1 MNDMTINPKAHVI
14 VLVGLSGS
22 GKSTIGAALSKQLN
36 FSFIDIDERIEKS
49 EGLSINE
56 IFAQQGEGRF
66 RELERNTVLE
76 LDLSRP
82 SVLALGGGGAWM
94 QDEIRDFFAPIASI
108 IYLEANVASLLQRLE
123 NNNSRPLLD
132 DLSMRKEVL
141 EQQLETRKGVYAE
154 ADITVNANAAVSEV
168 TQEIIRKLKLS

>member
-1 MNDMTINPKAHVI
+1 MTINPKAHVN

-22 GKSTIGAALSKQLN
+22 GKSTIGAELSKQLN
-36 FSFIDIDERIEKS
+36 FSFIDLDDCVEES
-49 EGLSINE
+49 EGISITE
-56 IFAQQGEGRF
+56 IFSQQGEGRF

-82 SVLALGGGGAWM
+82 SVVALGGGAWM
-94 QDEIRDFFAPIASI
+94 QGEIRDFLAPIATI
-108 IYLEANVASLLQRLE
+108 IYLKANVASLLQRLE

-141 EQQLETRKGVYAE
+141 EQQLETRKGVYSE

-168 TQEIIRKLKLS
+168 TQEIIQKLQLS

>member
-1 MNDMTINPKAHVI
+1 MTINPKAHVI

-36 FSFIDIDERIEKS
+36 FSFIDTDERIEKS

-82 SVLALGGGGAWM
+82 SVLALGGGAWM
-94 QDEIRDFFAPIASI
+94 QDEIRDFLAPIASI

-154 ADITVNANAAVSEV
+154 ADIIVNANAAVSEV
-168 TQEIIRKLKLS
+168 TQEIIQKLKLT

>member
-1 MNDMTINPKAHVI
+1 MVINPKTDVI

-36 FSFIDIDERIEKS
+36 FSIIDIDDRIEQS
-49 EGLSINE
+49 EGTSIVE

-82 SVLALGGGGAWM
+82 SVLALGGGAWM
-94 QDEIRDFFAPIASI
+94 QDEIRDFLAPIASI
-108 IYLEANVASLLQRLE
+108 IYLEVSVESILQRLKD
-123 NNNSRPLLD
+123 NNARPLLD
-132 DLSMRKEVL
+132 DLSKRKKVL
-141 EQQLETRKGVYAE
+141 EQQLEVRESVYTQST
-154 ADITVNANAAVSEV
+154 ITVDANVAVSEV
-168 TQEIIRKLKLS
+168 TQEIIQKLKLS

>member
-56 IFAQQGEGRF
+56 IFSQQGEGRF

-82 SVLALGGGGAWM
+82 SVLALGGGAWM
-94 QDEIRDFFAPIASI
+94 QDEIRDFLAPIASI
-108 IYLEANVASLLQRLE
+108 IYLEANVTSLLQRLE

-132 DLSMRKEVL
+132 DLSIRKEVL
-141 EQQLETRKGVYAE
+141 EQQLETRKRVYAE
-154 ADITVNANAAVSEV
+154 ADITVNANATVPEV
-168 TQEIIRKLKLS
+168 TQEIIQKLKLS

>member
-1 MNDMTINPKAHVI
+1 MNDMTINPKAHII

-36 FSFIDIDERIEKS
+36 FSFIDTDERIEKS

-82 SVLALGGGGAWM
+82 SVLALGGGAWM
-94 QDEIRDFFAPIASI
+94 QDEIRDFLAPIASI

-168 TQEIIRKLKLS
+168 TQEIIQKLKLS

>member
-82 SVLALGGGGAWM
+82 SVLALGGGAWM
-94 QDEIRDFFAPIASI
+94 QDEIRDFLAPIASI

-132 DLSMRKEVL
+132 DLIMRKEVL
-141 EQQLETRKGVYAE
+141 EQQLETRKGVYSE

-168 TQEIIRKLKLS
+168 TQEIIQKLKLS

>member
-82 SVLALGGGGAWM
+82 SVLALGGGAWM
-94 QDEIRDFFAPIASI
+94 QDEIRDFLAPIASI
-108 IYLEANVASLLQRLE
+108 IYLEANVASILERLKD
-123 NNNSRPLLD
+123 NKARPLLD
-132 DLSMRKEVL
+132 NLGRRKEVL

-154 ADITVNANAAVSEV
+154 AEITVNANAAVSEV
-168 TQEIIRKLKLS
+168 TQEIIQKLELS

>member
-1 MNDMTINPKAHVI
+1 MNDMTINPKAHII

-22 GKSTIGAALSKQLN
+22 GKSTIGATLSKQLN

-82 SVLALGGGGAWM
+82 SVLALGGGAWM
-94 QDEIRDFFAPIASI
+94 QEEIRNFLPPIASI
-108 IYLEANVASLLQRLE
+108 IYLEANVTSLLQRLE

-154 ADITVNANAAVSEV
+154 ADINVNANAAVPEV
-168 TQEIIRKLKLS
+168 TQEIIQKLKLS

>member
-1 MNDMTINPKAHVI
+1 
-14 VLVGLSGS
+14 
-22 GKSTIGAALSKQLN
+22 
-36 FSFIDIDERIEKS
+36 
-49 EGLSINE
+49 
-56 IFAQQGEGRF
+56 
-66 RELERNTVLE
+66 
-76 LDLSRP
+76 
-82 SVLALGGGGAWM
+82 M
-94 QDEIRDFFAPIASI
+94 QDEIRDFLAPIASI

-168 TQEIIRKLKLS
+168 TQEIIQKLKLS

>member
-22 GKSTIGAALSKQLN
+22 GKSTIGTALSKQLN
-36 FSFIDIDERIEKS
+36 FSFKDIDERIEKS

-82 SVLALGGGGAWM
+82 SVLALGGGAWM
-94 QDEIRDFFAPIASI
+94 QDEIRDFLAPIASI

-168 TQEIIRKLKLS
+168 TQEIIQKLKLS

>member
-1 MNDMTINPKAHVI
+1 MVINPKTDVI

-36 FSFIDIDERIEKS
+36 FSFIDIDDRIEQS
-49 EGLSINE
+49 EGASISE

-82 SVLALGGGGAWM
+82 SVLALGGGAWM
-94 QDEIRDFFAPIASI
+94 QDEIRDFLAPIASI
-108 IYLEANVASLLQRLE
+108 IYLEASVESILQRLE
-123 NNNSRPLLD
+123 NNNARPLLD
-132 DLSMRKEVL
+132 DLGKRKEVL
-141 EQQLETRKGVYAE
+141 EQQLEVRESVYTQST
-154 ADITVNANAAVSEV
+154 ITVDANVAVSEV
-168 TQEIIRKLKLS
+168 TQEIIQKLKLS

>member
-1 MNDMTINPKAHVI
+1 MNPKTDVI

-22 GKSTIGAALSKQLN
+22 GKSTIGAALSKRLN
-36 FSFIDIDERIEKS
+36 FSFIDIDERIEQN
-49 EGLSINE
+49 EGVSIGE

-76 LDLSRP
+76 LDLSSP
-82 SVLALGGGGAWM
+82 SVLVLGGGAWM
-94 QDEIRDFFAPIASI
+94 QDEIRGFLAPIAKI
-108 IYLEANVASLLQRLE
+108 IYLEANVASILQRLE

-132 DLSMRKEVL
+132 DLGKRKEVL
-141 EQQLETRKGVYAE
+141 EHQIETRKSVYKE

-168 TQEIIRKLKLS
+168 TQEIIQKLKLS

>member
-36 FSFIDIDERIEKS
+36 FSFIDLDDCVEES
-49 EGLSINE
+49 EGISITE
-56 IFAQQGEGRF
+56 IFSQQGEGRF

-82 SVLALGGGGAWM
+82 SVLALGGGAWM
-94 QDEIRDFFAPIASI
+94 QGEIRDFFAPIASI
-108 IYLEANVASLLQRLE
+108 IYLEASITSILERLKD
-123 NNNSRPLLD
+123 NKTRPLLD
-132 DLSMRKEVL
+132 DLGKRKEVL
-141 EQQLETRKGVYAE
+141 EQQLETRKRAYAE
-154 ADITVNANAAVSEV
+154 ADITVNANAAVPQV
-168 TQEIIRKLKLS
+168 TQEIIQKLKLS

>member
-1 MNDMTINPKAHVI
+1 MTINPKAHVI

-82 SVLALGGGGAWM
+82 SVLALGGGAWM
-94 QDEIRDFFAPIASI
+94 QDEIRDFLAPIASI
-108 IYLEANVASLLQRLE
+108 IYLEANLASLLQRLE

-154 ADITVNANAAVSEV
+154 AEITVNANAAVSEV
-168 TQEIIRKLKLS
+168 TQEIIQKLKLS

>member
-1 MNDMTINPKAHVI
+1 MNDMTINPKAHII

-66 RELERNTVLE
+66 RKLERNTVLE

-82 SVLALGGGGAWM
+82 SVLALGGGAWM
-94 QDEIRDFFAPIASI
+94 QEAIRDFLAPIASI
-108 IYLEANVASLLQRLE
+108 IYLEANVASILERLKD
-123 NNNSRPLLD
+123 NKARPLLD
-132 DLSMRKEVL
+132 GLSMRKEVL

-168 TQEIIRKLKLS
+168 TQEIIQKLKLS

>member
-1 MNDMTINPKAHVI
+1 MTINPKAHVI

-36 FSFIDIDERIEKS
+36 FSFIDLDECIEES
-49 EGLSINE
+49 EGISITE

-66 RELERNTVLE
+66 RELEKNTVLE

-82 SVLALGGGGAWM
+82 SVLALGGGAWM
-94 QDEIRDFFAPIASI
+94 QGEIRDFFAPIASI
-108 IYLEANVASLLQRLE
+108 IYLEASTTSILQRLKD
-123 NNNSRPLLD
+123 NNRRPLLG
-132 DLSMRKEVL
+132 DLSKRKEVL
-141 EQQLETRKGVYAE
+141 EQQLETRKRVYAE

-168 TQEIIRKLKLS
+168 TQEIIQKLELS